1 MTSNKHIPIVIAA
14 LIFIVTAF
22 AANLPAEVTPPL
34 FKNLKVLP
42 KNISDEDLDKIMD
55 NFNFALG
62 VKCNFC
68 HARKD
73 TTSRH
78 LDFPSDAKP
87 EKEIARNM
95 MRMTYDLNKKYFNF
109 NNDKIVPQ
117 RIACIT
123 CHRKNSI
130 PQTDT
135 MPERKHG

>member
-1 MTSNKHIPIVIAA
+1 MKKVKHIPAVIGA
-14 LIFIVTAF
+14 LIFIAVAY
-22 AANLPAEVTPPL
+22 AAVLPEKAEPPL

-87 EKEIARNM
+87 EKEIARSM

-109 NNDKIVPQ
+109 NKEKVVPQ
-117 RIACIT
+117 RITCIT
-123 CHRKNSI
+123 CHRKASI
-130 PQTDT
+130 PVTDT
-135 MPERKHG
+135 MPVRKRG